1 MKNNKQNDNKFLEMV
16 KAFKNYYLS
25 FLVALG
31 LLIISIV
38 LTILVPGGVRD
49 LTNVISPASQNF
61 NGDVFLVDFNAVV
74 SLAGKVV
81 IFIAIAFITSLLA
94 NLIFNVIIQKF
105 TMDLRTKISQ
115 KINKLPLS
123 YFDTKFIGDILSV
136 VTNDIDT
143 LGQSLQNCVNLLI
156 NSGVML
162 IGVIIA
168 MFISCYQLAIVTLIS
183 IPVVVVVIFI
193 VFKIALPL
201 FKKNQQ
207 TIAKINS
214 LVEEDFSGQLV
225 VKAFNAEDKKKEDFN
240 KVNKELGK
248 SLFSSHAIGNFV
260 EPFMSLI
267 SYVTYAAILVVGGLL
282 FKDGIIADMGVLTG
296 FIIYVVL
303 FQQPLFQ
310 IGEVA
315 SVLQQGTAA
324 CNRVFT
330 FLDEEE
336 IVNDDAMLPCLDP
349 SNIRGKVE
357 FKDVCFGYDKNK
369 LTIKHF
375 SEKVYPGMKV
385 AIVGPTG
392 AGKTTLVN
400 LLVKFYELTSGQI
413 FVDDVSIADMP
424 RRELRNIFGM
434 IDQVPWVIN
443 GSLYENIVYNLKD
456 VDEDRLNQVLRETH
470 LMRFINSLPDGID
483 TVIQKD
489 NALSAGQK
497 QLITIARAM
506 LENAPMLI
514 LDEATSN
521 VDTRTEL
528 LIQHAM
534 DKLTSGRTCFV
545 IAHRLSTIK
554 NADLIIVMKDGNVV
568 ETGTHSTLL
577 AKGGLYSELYNA
589 QFS

>member
-1 MKNNKQNDNKFLEMV
+1 MKNIKQNDNKFLEMV

-25 FLVALG
+25 FFVALG
-31 LLIISIV
+31 LLIVSII

-61 NGDVFLVDFNAVV
+61 TGNTFFVDFGAVG
-74 SLAGKVV
+74 SLVGKIV

-115 KINKLPLS
+115 KINKLPLQ
-123 YFDTKFIGDILSV
+123 YFDTKYIGDVLSV
-136 VTNDIDT
+136 ITNDIDT
-143 LGQSLQNCVNLLI
+143 LGQSLQNCVNLLV

-168 MFISCYQLAIVTLIS
+168 MFISCYQLALVALIS
-183 IPVVVVVIFI
+183 IPVLVVIIII
-193 VFKIALPL
+193 VFKIALPS

-207 TIAKINS
+207 TIARINS

-240 KVNKELGK
+240 KVNNELGK
-248 SLFSSHAIGNFV
+248 SLFNSHAIGNFV

-267 SYVTYAAILVVGGLL
+267 SFITYAAILVVGGLL

-315 SVLQQGTAA
+315 SVLQQGTAS

-336 IVNDDAMLPCLDP
+336 IVNDDAMLPCLD
-349 SNIRGKVE
+349 SSKIKGKVE
-357 FKDVCFGYDKNK
+357 FKDVCFGYDKDK

-375 SEKVYPGMKV
+375 SEKIYPGMKV

-400 LLVKFYELTSGQI
+400 LLVKFYDLTSGQI
-413 FVDDVSIADMP
+413 FIDDVSIADMP

-434 IDQVPWVIN
+434 IDQEPWVIN
-443 GSLYENIVYNLKD
+443 GTLLENIVYNLEG
-456 VDEDRLNQVLRETH
+456 VDEDRLNQVLKETH

-497 QLITIARAM
+497 QLITIARTM

-568 ETGTHSTLL
+568 ESGTHSTLL